1 MRKLSILLLMIWL
14 ALSGT
19 ITVLATTPSV
29 ASSPSLFS
37 IVKTDTSK
45 NNNVQVN
52 GSSMTFTPGTG
63 IDGKMYGF
71 QPGSMY
77 YYEDLCRINNTWG
90 GTIYLW
96 HSLDGEMAELYND
109 GAFWLS
115 CDSSAGEK
123 WIPAIGESGDYDIG
137 DYEILEL
144 ETDGST
150 GPINF
155 TFSIAPGQELK
166 DYSGNITFHARS
178 DYDPGDEPGD
188 NPGDDPGDDPGD
200 EPGDDPGDELYPE
213 SPDQG
218 PEPSKDPGQDEE
230 LVINPEEPNVSSE
243 NEDTPDENLIVL
255 WPETPETPAQ
265 PPKTGEFPPIGYY
278 GAGLLLILAGLALRK
293 GKNKKAPAK

>member
-1 MRKLSILLLMIWL
+1 MRKLSILLLMVWL

-29 ASSPSLFS
+29 ASSPGLFS

-96 HSLDGEMAELYND
+96 HSLDVEMAELYNE

-115 CDSSAGEK
+115 CDASSGEK
-123 WIPAIGESGDYDIG
+123 WIPAIEGNEDYDI
-137 DYEILEL
+137 LEL
-144 ETDGST
+144 KTDGST

-166 DYSGNITFHARS
+166 DYSGNISFHARS
-178 DYDPGDEPGD
+178 DYDVVDD
-188 NPGDDPGDDPGD
+188 NPGDYFGDRSGADPGG
-200 EPGDDPGDELYPE
+200 EEDELTPE
-213 SPDQG
+213 SPAQG
-218 PEPSKDPGQDEE
+218 PEPSEDLDRDEE
-230 LVINPEEPNVSSE
+230 LVINPEKPNVPLE
-243 NEDTPDENLIVL
+243 NEDTPDDNLIVL
-255 WPETPETPAQ
+255 WPEQ
-265 PPKTGEFPPIGYY
+265 PGTSAEPPQTGEFPPIVYY
-278 GAGLLLILAGLALRK
+278 GAGLLLILAGLVL
-293 GKNKKAPAK
+293 GKRRNKKASAK

>member
-14 ALSGT
+14 ALNGVF
-19 ITVLATTPSV
+19 TVLATTSSV
-29 ASSPSLFS
+29 ASSPGLFS

-96 HSLDGEMAELYND
+96 HSLDGEMAELYNE

-115 CDSSAGEK
+115 CDASSGKK
-123 WIPAIGESGDYDIG
+123 WIPAIEGNEDYD
-137 DYEILEL
+137 ILEL

-150 GPINF
+150 GPVNF
-155 TFSIAPGQELK
+155 TFSIASGQELK
-166 DYSGNITFHARS
+166 GYSGNISFHASS
-178 DYDPGDEPGD
+178 DYDIADD
-188 NPGDDPGDDPGD
+188 NPGGDYLDDRSGADPGIEEDG
-200 EPGDDPGDELYPE
+200 LTPE
-213 SPDQG
+213 SPEQG
-218 PEPSKDPGQDEE
+218 PEPAEDLDRDEE
-230 LVINPEEPNVSSE
+230 LVINPEKPNVLSE
-243 NEDTPDENLIVL
+243 KEDTPDDNLIVL
-255 WPETPETPAQ
+255 WPEQPGTPAE
-265 PPKTGEFPPIGYY
+265 PPQTGEFPPIGYY
-278 GAGLLLILAGLALRK
+278 GAGLLLILAGVVL
-293 GKNKKAPAK
+293 GKRRNKKASAK

>member
-14 ALSGT
+14 ALSGVF
-19 ITVLATTPSV
+19 TVLATTPSV
-29 ASSPSLFS
+29 ASSPGLFS

-52 GSSMTFTPGTG
+52 GSSMTFSPGTG

-90 GTIYLW
+90 GKIYLW
-96 HSLDGEMAELYND
+96 YSLDGEMAELYND

-115 CDSSAGEK
+115 CDASFGEK
-123 WIPAIGESGDYDIG
+123 WIPAIGGNEDYD
-137 DYEILEL
+137 ILEL

-166 DYSGNITFHARS
+166 EYSGNISFHARS
-178 DYDPGDEPGD
+178 DYDIVDD
-188 NPGDDPGDDPGD
+188 NPGGDYLGDRPDADPGG
-200 EPGDDPGDELYPE
+200 EEDELTPE
-213 SPDQG
+213 SPEQG
-218 PEPSKDPGQDEE
+218 PDPSEDLDRDEE
-230 LVINPEEPNVSSE
+230 LVINPEKPNVPSE
-243 NEDTPDENLIVL
+243 NEETPDDNLIVL
-255 WPETPETPAQ
+255 WPEQPGTPAE
-265 PPKTGEFPPIGYY
+265 PPQTGEFPPIGYY
-278 GAGLLLILAGLALRK
+278 GAGLLLILAGLVL
-293 GKNKKAPAK
+293 GKRRNKRASAK